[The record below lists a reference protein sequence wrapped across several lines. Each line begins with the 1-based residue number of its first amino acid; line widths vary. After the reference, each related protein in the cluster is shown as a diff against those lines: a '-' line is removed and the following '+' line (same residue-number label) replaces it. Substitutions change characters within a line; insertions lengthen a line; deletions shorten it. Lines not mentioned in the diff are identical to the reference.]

1 MACKRYGVRLPA
13 SPPFFMGKLYS
24 FEPKPRIE
32 KSIQNFDPL
41 ELGKIML
48 SFQAPVGPVKQ
59 AEVVQL
65 KKIEW
70 PDDAA

>member
-1 MACKRYGVRLPA
+1 
-13 SPPFFMGKLYS
+13 MGKLYS